1 MSKEALSK
9 SWLTKKEVIDSLYD
23 GFMYTAGAFGTG
35 FAANVIFRI
44 AKPSMRLEFADV
56 AKFGSYV
63 TSGVL
68 IVDYSKYKHWIPPSI
83 APTK

>member
-9 SWLTKKEVIDSLYD
+9 SWVPKKEVFDSLYD
-23 GFMYTAGAFGTG
+23 GFMYTTCAFGTG

-44 AKPSMRLEFADV
+44 AKPSMKLDFADV
-56 AKFGSYV
+56 AKFGSYI

-68 IVDYSKYKHWIPPSI
+68 MVDYAKYKCWIPPSI
-83 APTK
+83 APKP